1 MNNADK
7 FKKPKA
13 VRSPDKNI
21 KISTKI
27 NNIPNKNVSERVFSL
42 ITNKAKKRGNNRLKY
57 DPNIASSPKKA
68 EIL

>member
-42 ITNKAKKRGNNRLKY
+42 ITNKAKKRKNRLKY